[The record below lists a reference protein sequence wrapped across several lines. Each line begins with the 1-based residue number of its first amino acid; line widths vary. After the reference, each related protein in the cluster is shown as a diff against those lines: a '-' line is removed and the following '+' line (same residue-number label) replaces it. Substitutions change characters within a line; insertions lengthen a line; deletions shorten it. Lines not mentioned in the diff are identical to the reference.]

1 MKKNRDLDIGSWP
14 DIVRKMYL
22 TMKICVCM
30 LILGLST
37 LSARTHSQ
45 IRLTLDAKN
54 KTLPEVFQEITR
66 LSGYEFMY
74 SSNELRHVGKV
85 SVQLEDRDLSDILAE
100 CLKNTG
106 LWYRLGDDVIIISP
120 KLVSPQKVGE
130 KLVVTG
136 SVKDKGGMP
145 LPGVTILLKGTQL
158 GGVTDADGNFRLTL
172 PGNTEHVLIFSFVG
186 MKTREIKVNDAKPLT
201 VVMEEDAR
209 EMDEVVVVAYGT
221 VEA

>member
-106 LWYRLGDDVIIISP
+106 LWYRLEDDVIVISP
-120 KLVSPQKVGE
+120 KLVAPQEAGKE
-130 KLVVTG
+130 LTVTG
-136 SVKDKGGMP
+136 TVKDKGGMP

-172 PGNTEHVLIFSFVG
+172 PGNTEHAVSY
-186 MKTREIKVNDAKPLT
+186 THLT
-201 VVMEEDAR
+201 LPTKL
-209 EMDEVVVVAYGT
+209 EV
-221 VEA
+221 

>member
-106 LWYRLGDDVIIISP
+106 LWYRLEDDVIIISP

-136 SVKDKGGMP
+136 LVKDKGGMP

-172 PGNTEHVLIFSFVG
+172 SFVW
-186 MKTREIKVNDAKPLT
+186 MKTREI
-201 VVMEEDAR
+201 
-209 EMDEVVVVAYGT
+209 
-221 VEA
+221 

>member
-45 IRLTLDAKN
+45 ICLTLDAKN

-106 LWYRLGDDVIIISP
+106 LWYRLEDDVIIISP

-136 SVKDKGGMP
+136 LVKDKGGMP

-158 GGVTDADGNFRLTL
+158 G
-172 PGNTEHVLIFSFVG
+172 E
-186 MKTREIKVNDAKPLT
+186 
-201 VVMEEDAR
+201 
-209 EMDEVVVVAYGT
+209 
-221 VEA
+221 